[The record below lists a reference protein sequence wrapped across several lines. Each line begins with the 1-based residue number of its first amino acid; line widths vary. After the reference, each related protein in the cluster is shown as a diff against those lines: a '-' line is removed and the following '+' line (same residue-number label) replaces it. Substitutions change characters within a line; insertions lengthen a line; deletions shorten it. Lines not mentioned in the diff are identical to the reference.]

1 MKRPKLGTI
10 TIGQA
15 PRPELTAVFDAA
27 LGPDLPR
34 RHVAMLEG
42 LRREDIDA
50 RFAPRPGAPVLVAR
64 LLDGAVAT
72 LDKATAEIALRWKI
86 DTLEQEG
93 CTSIVPLCDAEFM
106 LLHGRRGAW
115 VTSPLDT
122 TLSYVAALSADDR
135 QVGVLVPPA
144 ELARAE
150 ERGWGS
156 LPRRPAYEAACP
168 YAEGDGELA
177 KAARA
182 LRGRGAEVLVAHDLS
197 FVERQ
202 RRIASE
208 ASGLPV
214 VLSSAIVAEVVASTL
229 CGGIELI

>member
-1 MKRPKLGTI
+1 MNRRKLGTI

-34 RHVAMLEG
+34 RHVALLQG
-42 LRREDIDA
+42 LRREDIGA

-72 LDKATAEIALRWKI
+72 LDRATAEIALRWEI

-93 CTSIVPLCDAEFM
+93 CTSIVPLCDAEFT
-106 LLHGRRGAW
+106 LFHGRRGAR
-115 VTSPLDT
+115 VTSPVLT
-122 TLSYVAALSADDR
+122 TLSYVAALSADSR

-144 ELARAE
+144 ELAPAAK
-150 ERGWGS
+150 RGWGS
-156 LPRRPAYEAACP
+156 LPRRPVYEAACP
-168 YAEGDGELA
+168 QAEDDGELA
-177 KAARA
+177 KAARV
-182 LRGRGAEVLVAHDLS
+182 LRGRGAEVLVAHDLN
-197 FVERQ
+197 FVERH
-202 RRIASE
+202 RRVASE

-214 VLSSAIVAEVVASTL
+214 VLSSAVVAEVVASTL
-229 CGGIELI
+229 